1 MLKKIARIKT
11 LFFGTKQTWHKTS
24 TAERN
29 SGLFKHVVFPFCE
42 GILLLSYFQSFKWLE
57 NFEQKC
63 ASIKQLCAV
72 TIISPETDHG
82 PNVLTGLIFSI
93 AKMRLNYKKNVVRK
107 IRERC
112 VTRIKRRK
120 GLMF

>member
-1 MLKKIARIKT
+1 MKERIDENHPWVT
-11 LFFGTKQTWHKTS
+11 DDV
-24 TAERN
+24 
-29 SGLFKHVVFPFCE
+29 KHVVFPFCE

-63 ASIKQLCAV
+63 AGIKQLCAV
-72 TIISPETDHG
+72 RIISPETDHG

-93 AKMRLNYKKNVVRK
+93 AKNEIKLPKKNVVRK

>member
-1 MLKKIARIKT
+1 MVKKIARIKT

-29 SGLFKHVVFPFCE
+29 SGLLKHVVFPFCE

-72 TIISPETDHG
+72 RIISPETDHG
-82 PNVLTGLIFSI
+82 PNVFFLLQ
-93 AKMRLNYKKNVVRK
+93 KMRLNYQKNVVRK